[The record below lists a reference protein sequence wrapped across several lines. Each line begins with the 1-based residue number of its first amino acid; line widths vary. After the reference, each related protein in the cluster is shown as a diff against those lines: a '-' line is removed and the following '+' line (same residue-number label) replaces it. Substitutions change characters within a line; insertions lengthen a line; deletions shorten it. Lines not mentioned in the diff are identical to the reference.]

1 MPQSAQ
7 SFEPGQFV
15 AVTQQIPQANDTWTV
30 RVEGEVVR
38 YEQKKTGSWYA
49 HSKDDRL
56 WLDRLVIRKAD
67 GEIVSLSLDANT
79 HIDRLEPPE
88 AAEAPEVDEAG
99 SDDAPEAEGEE
110 NAEADEAAKD
120 AE

>member
-7 SFEPGQFV
+7 TFEPGQFV

-79 HIDRLEPPE
+79 HIDRLEPPAPPE
-88 AAEAPEVDEAG
+88 TPEVAEEQ
-99 SDDAPEAEGEE
+99 SDDAAVAEGEADSDD
-110 NAEADEAAKD
+110 AEATKD